1 MKPVKLIISAF
12 GPYAGLTPEIDFEQ
26 FEDKG
31 LFLISGDT
39 GAGKTTIFDAICFAL
54 YGTTSG
60 SFRDTK
66 NLRSEYAKPDA
77 DSFVD
82 FYFTHQ
88 GHKYHVW
95 RQPAYERKKQRGEG
109 VITEKEKAVF
119 YSEGDIPTEGVTQ
132 VNAAVKELL
141 HIDEKQFKQIAMIAQ
156 GEFWNL
162 LNAKTDQRTEIL
174 RTIFMTNGYK
184 AIEYKLKD
192 RMDAGNSR
200 CLSAEQSIIQYFRDV
215 KADEEDVH
223 FEELSELQ
231 EKAGSSKS
239 AWNLDELLRV
249 TESVITA
256 DKDRQKTVESRRV
269 TEETELKR
277 LTTVLANAKTNN
289 KFIERLDELEEENR
303 ILSLKKQEIDEL
315 EAVLKRQKAA
325 SHEVKPAYDLW
336 ESKKREIKNTE
347 EKIKEYELKRNTET
361 DKAWKAAE
369 RLEKAEKHQDEA
381 SELLIHINRI
391 KEEEPKYLRR
401 DELKAELSKLQ
412 DLQKRYQEKQTD
424 LEQADTELKARIN
437 SLKDIL
443 EKSGSKPNEL
453 MKVRT
458 EGENLQR
465 LSDTVK
471 DILDKKSDELNK
483 KREDLDTKQKKYSSA
498 FSEYEEAVKDRLKA
512 EKILESSRA
521 GILAEGLKEGEK
533 CPVCGSVHHPEPAKL
548 PEIFISEDELESIKA
563 RETELQSKKSDANT
577 AAEVAKKALEVF
589 EGQMVTD
596 ILGCLRDSILDIRI
610 ESKETDVLLDE
621 LKKSFKVLQ
630 EKTSENTSKIIE
642 LEKEC
647 NDLTEAGEEL
657 KKAEGEETENLEK
670 ERRELETKIHETGT
684 DITRYNTELETL
696 KDLSYPDGAAAAS
709 EKKKAEDRHNEITTE
724 INNASAA
731 KIQAEKDLTAVK
743 SELKTLE
750 SALNDNRDKEKILKD
765 GLDGKILSQGF
776 NSLDE
781 MLGLVVSEDV
791 IAGSEAVINR
801 YRQDTAAN
809 SRQLA
814 QAKEDA
820 KGKTKVDIEALNSDC
835 MKQEGIVLSI
845 RKLENDISNR
855 IKNNEEKQTNIL
867 KLRPD
872 YEKASR
878 DYNISR
884 KLYELVRGTSGNGKI
899 TLEQYIQAAGFDGI
913 IAAANRR
920 LQPMSDNQ
928 YELHRK
934 EDSLGRKSNNFLDL
948 EVLDNYTGHRRPV
961 GNLSGGES
969 FKASLSLALGLS
981 DTVSSNL
988 GGVQMDA
995 LFIDEGFGTL
1005 DRKSIDSAMDI
1016 LINLSG
1022 SNKLVGVISHREELI
1037 ENIPQQIRVRKTKN
1051 GSQIEIDKGI

>member
-60 SFRDTK
+60 SYRDTK

-119 YSEGDIPTEGVTQ
+119 YSEGEVPTEGVTQ
-132 VNAAVKELL
+132 VNAQVKELL

-200 CLSAEQSIIQYFRDV
+200 RLYSEQSIIQYFRDV
-215 KADEEDVH
+215 KADEDDMY
-223 FEELSELQ
+223 FTELSELQ

-239 AWNLDELLRV
+239 AWNLDEFLR
-249 TESVITA
+249 ITGA
-256 DKDRQKTVESRRV
+256 LITNDKERQKTVGDRLLS
-269 TEETELKR
+269 EENELKR
-277 LTTVLANAKTNN
+277 LSTVLANAKTNN
-289 KFIERLDELEEENR
+289 KFIERLEELEKENR
-303 ILSLKKQEIDEL
+303 ILNARKQEIHEL

-325 SHEVKPAYDLW
+325 SHDVKPAYDLW

-347 EKIKEYELKRNTET
+347 ERIKEYELKKKTAK
-361 DKAWKAAE
+361 DQALKAGE
-369 RLEKAEKHQDEA
+369 RLEKAEKRQAEA

-391 KEEEPKYLRR
+391 KEEESKYLRR
-401 DELKAELSKLQ
+401 DELKKILSGLQ
-412 DLQKRYQEKQTD
+412 DVKTRYQEKQSF
-424 LEQADTELKARIN
+424 LAEEDTKLKSRIS
-437 SLKDIL
+437 SLQETL
-443 EKSGSKPNEL
+443 EKLSTKPNEL
-453 MKVRT
+453 LKVRT

-465 LSDTVK
+465 LSDTVMEILRKK
-471 DILDKKSDELNK
+471 DGLIK
-483 KREDLDTKQKKYSSA
+483 KREDLKRKQIAYSLA
-498 FSEYEEAVKDRLKA
+498 FSEYEEAVKERLMT
-512 EKILESSRA
+512 EKILENSRA

-533 CPVCGSVHHPEPAKL
+533 CPVCGSLHHPEPAKL
-548 PEIFISEDELESIKA
+548 PEKSISEAEFESIKL
-563 RETELQSKKSDANT
+563 RETELQTKKADANT
-577 AAEVAKKALEVF
+577 AAEVQKKALEVY

-596 ILGCLRDSILDIRI
+596 ILGCLGNSILDVRVD
-610 ESKETDVLLDE
+610 SKDPDVLLVE
-621 LKKSFKVLQ
+621 LEKSYMVLQ
-630 EKTSENTSKIIE
+630 EKTAVNSSEVIE

-647 NDLTEAGEEL
+647 DSLKEADEAL
-657 KKAEGEETENLEK
+657 KKAAGEKTEKLEK
-670 ERRELETKIHETGT
+670 ERRELETKIHETVT
-684 DITRYNTELETL
+684 DMTRYNTELETL
-696 KDLSYPDGAAAAS
+696 KELSYPDGATAAS
-709 EKKKAEDRHNEITTE
+709 EKKKSEDKLNEITTE
-724 INNASAA
+724 ISGASEA
-731 KIQAEKDLTAVK
+731 KRKAENELTAVTSEIKTLETSLIENSENEKDL
-743 SELKTLE
+743 
-750 SALNDNRDKEKILKD
+750 KEV
-765 GLDGKILSQGF
+765 LDGKLLSQGF

-867 KLRPD
+867 TLRPD

-934 EDSLGRKSNNFLDL
+934 EDSPGKKSNNFLDL

>member
-60 SFRDTK
+60 SYRDTK
-66 NLRSEYAKPDA
+66 NLRSEYAKPDV

-119 YSEGDIPTEGVTQ
+119 YSEGEVPTEGVTQ
-132 VNAAVKELL
+132 VNAQVKELL

-192 RMDAGNSR
+192 RMDAESSR
-200 CLSAEQSIIQYFRDV
+200 RLYSEQSIIQYFRDV
-215 KADEEDVH
+215 KADEDDMY
-223 FEELSELQ
+223 FTELSELQ

-239 AWNLDELLRV
+239 AWNLDEFLR
-249 TESVITA
+249 ITGA
-256 DKDRQKTVESRRV
+256 LITNDKERLKTVGDRLLS
-269 TEETELKR
+269 EENELKR
-277 LTTVLANAKTNN
+277 LSTVLANAKTNN
-289 KFIERLDELEEENR
+289 KFIERLEELEKENR
-303 ILSLKKQEIDEL
+303 ILNARKQEIHEL

-347 EKIKEYELKRNTET
+347 ERIKEYELKKKTAK
-361 DKAWKAAE
+361 DQALKAGE
-369 RLEKAEKHQDEA
+369 RLEKAEKRQAEA

-391 KEEEPKYLRR
+391 KEEEAKYLRR
-401 DELKAELSKLQ
+401 DELKKILSGLQ
-412 DLQKRYQEKQTD
+412 DVKTRYQEKQSF
-424 LEQADTELKARIN
+424 LAEEDTKLKIRIS
-437 SLKDIL
+437 SLQETL
-443 EKSGSKPNEL
+443 EKLSTKPNEL
-453 MKVRT
+453 LKIRT

-465 LSDTVK
+465 LSDTVMEILSKK
-471 DILDKKSDELNK
+471 DGLIK
-483 KREDLDTKQKKYSSA
+483 KREDLKRKQKAYSLK
-498 FSEYEEAVKDRLKA
+498 FSEYEEAVKERLMA
-512 EKILESSRA
+512 EKILENSRA

-533 CPVCGSVHHPEPAKL
+533 CPVCGSLHHPEPAKL
-548 PEIFISEDELESIKA
+548 PEKSISEAEFESIKL
-563 RETELQSKKSDANT
+563 RETELQTKKADANT
-577 AAEVAKKALEVF
+577 AAEVQKKALEVY

-596 ILGCLRDSILDIRI
+596 ILGCLGNSILDVRVD
-610 ESKETDVLLDE
+610 SKDPDLLLVE
-621 LKKSFKVLQ
+621 LEKSYMVLQ
-630 EKTSENTSKIIE
+630 DKTAVNSSEVIE

-647 NDLTEAGEEL
+647 DSLKEADEAL
-657 KKAEGEETENLEK
+657 KKTAGEETEKLEK
-670 ERRELETKIHETGT
+670 ERRELETKIHETVT
-684 DITRYNTELETL
+684 DMTRYNTELETL
-696 KDLSYPDGAAAAS
+696 KGLSYPDGATAAS
-709 EKKKAEDRHNEITTE
+709 EKKKAEDKLNEITTE
-724 INNASAA
+724 ISGASEA
-731 KIQAEKDLTAVK
+731 KRKAENELTAVTSEIKTLEISLIENSEKEKDL
-743 SELKTLE
+743 
-750 SALNDNRDKEKILKD
+750 KEV
-765 GLDGKILSQGF
+765 LDGKLLSQGF
-776 NSLDE
+776 KSLDE
-781 MLGLVVSEDV
+781 MLALVVSEDV
-791 IAGSEAVINR
+791 IAGSENTITR
-801 YRQDTAAN
+801 YRQDAAAN
-809 SRQLA
+809 SRQLE
-814 QAKEDA
+814 QAREDA
-820 KGKTKVDIEALNSDC
+820 KDKKKIDIEALNSSCKD
-835 MKQEGIVLSI
+835 QEGIVLSI

-867 KLRPD
+867 TLRPD

-878 DYNISR
+878 DCNISR

-934 EDSLGRKSNNFLDL
+934 EDSLGKKSNNFLDL

>member
-60 SFRDTK
+60 SYRDTK
-66 NLRSEYAKPDA
+66 NLRSEYAKPDV

-119 YSEGDIPTEGVTQ
+119 YSEGEVPTEGVTQ
-132 VNAAVKELL
+132 VNAQVKELL

-192 RMDAGNSR
+192 RMDAESSR
-200 CLSAEQSIIQYFRDV
+200 RLYSEQSIIQYFRDV
-215 KADEEDVH
+215 KADEDDMY
-223 FEELSELQ
+223 FTELSELQ

-239 AWNLDELLRV
+239 AWNLDEFLR
-249 TESVITA
+249 ITGA
-256 DKDRQKTVESRRV
+256 LITNDKERLKTVGDRLLS
-269 TEETELKR
+269 EENELKR
-277 LTTVLANAKTNN
+277 LSTVLANAKTNN
-289 KFIERLDELEEENR
+289 KFIERLEELEKENR
-303 ILSLKKQEIDEL
+303 ILNARTQEIHEL

-347 EKIKEYELKRNTET
+347 ERIKEYELKKKTAK
-361 DKAWKAAE
+361 DQALKAGE
-369 RLEKAEKHQDEA
+369 RLEKAEKRQAEA

-391 KEEEPKYLRR
+391 KEEEAKYLRR
-401 DELKAELSKLQ
+401 DELKKILSGLQ
-412 DLQKRYQEKQTD
+412 DVKTRYQEKQSF
-424 LEQADTELKARIN
+424 LAEEDTKLKIRIS
-437 SLKDIL
+437 SLQETL
-443 EKSGSKPNEL
+443 EKLSTKPNEL
-453 MKVRT
+453 LKVRT

-465 LSDTVK
+465 LSDTVMEILRKK
-471 DILDKKSDELNK
+471 DGLIK
-483 KREDLDTKQKKYSSA
+483 KREDLKRKQKAYSLE
-498 FSEYEEAVKDRLKA
+498 FSEYEEAVKERLMA
-512 EKILESSRA
+512 EKILENSRA

-610 ESKETDVLLDE
+610 ESKDTDVLLDE

-684 DITRYNTELETL
+684 NITRYNTELETL

-765 GLDGKILSQGF
+765 GLDGKLLSQGF

-835 MKQEGIVLSI
+835 IKQERIVLSV
-845 RKLENDISNR
+845 RKLENEISNR

-867 KLRPD
+867 TLRPD

-934 EDSLGRKSNNFLDL
+934 EDSLGKKSNNFLDL

>member
-60 SFRDTK
+60 SYRDTK
-66 NLRSEYAKPDA
+66 NLRSEYAKPDV

-119 YSEGDIPTEGVTQ
+119 YSEGEVPTEGVTQ
-132 VNAAVKELL
+132 VNAQVKELL

-192 RMDAGNSR
+192 RMDAESSR
-200 CLSAEQSIIQYFRDV
+200 RLYSEQSIIQYFRDV
-215 KADEEDVH
+215 KADEDDMY
-223 FEELSELQ
+223 FTELSELQ

-239 AWNLDELLRV
+239 AWNLDEFLR
-249 TESVITA
+249 ITGA
-256 DKDRQKTVESRRV
+256 LITNDKERLKTVGDRLLS
-269 TEETELKR
+269 EENELKR
-277 LTTVLANAKTNN
+277 LSTVLANAKTNN
-289 KFIERLDELEEENR
+289 KFIERLEELEKENR
-303 ILSLKKQEIDEL
+303 ILNARKQEIHEL

-347 EKIKEYELKRNTET
+347 ERIKEYELKKKTAK
-361 DKAWKAAE
+361 DQALKAGE
-369 RLEKAEKHQDEA
+369 RLEKAEKRQAEA

-391 KEEEPKYLRR
+391 KEEEAKYLRR
-401 DELKAELSKLQ
+401 DELKKILSGLQ
-412 DLQKRYQEKQTD
+412 DVKTRYQEKQSF
-424 LEQADTELKARIN
+424 LAEEDTKLKIRIS
-437 SLKDIL
+437 SLQETL
-443 EKSGSKPNEL
+443 EKLSTKPNEL
-453 MKVRT
+453 LKVRT

-465 LSDTVK
+465 LSDTVMEILRKK
-471 DILDKKSDELNK
+471 DGLIK
-483 KREDLDTKQKKYSSA
+483 KREDLKRKQKAYSLE
-498 FSEYEEAVKDRLKA
+498 FSEYEEAVKERLMA
-512 EKILESSRA
+512 EKILENSRA
-521 GILAEGLKEGEK
+521 GILAEGLKEGAK
-533 CPVCGSVHHPEPAKL
+533 CPVCGSLHHPEPAKL
-548 PEIFISEDELESIKA
+548 PEKSISEAEFESIKL
-563 RETELQSKKSDANT
+563 RETELQTKKADANT
-577 AAEVAKKALEVF
+577 AAEVAKTALEVY
-589 EGQMVTD
+589 EGQMLTD
-596 ILGCLRDSILDIRI
+596 ILGCLGNSILDVRVD
-610 ESKETDVLLDE
+610 SKDPDVLLVE
-621 LKKSFKVLQ
+621 LEKSYMVLQ
-630 EKTSENTSKIIE
+630 DKTAVNSSEVIE

-647 NDLTEAGEEL
+647 DSLKEADEAL
-657 KKAEGEETENLEK
+657 KKAAGEETEKLEK
-670 ERRELETKIHETGT
+670 ERRELETKIHETVT

-696 KDLSYPDGAAAAS
+696 KELSYPDGATAAS
-709 EKKKAEDRHNEITTE
+709 EKKKAEDKLNEITTE
-724 INNASAA
+724 ISGASEA
-731 KIQAEKDLTAVK
+731 KRKAENELTAVTSEIKTLETSLIENSEKEKDL
-743 SELKTLE
+743 
-750 SALNDNRDKEKILKD
+750 KEV
-765 GLDGKILSQGF
+765 LDGKLLSQGF
-776 NSLDE
+776 KSLDE
-781 MLGLVVSEDV
+781 MLALVVSEDV
-791 IAGSEAVINR
+791 IAGSENTITR
-801 YRQDTAAN
+801 YRQDAAAN
-809 SRQLA
+809 SRQLE
-814 QAKEDA
+814 QAREDA
-820 KGKTKVDIEALNSDC
+820 KDKKKIDTEALNSSCKD
-835 MKQEGIVLSI
+835 QEGIVLSI

-867 KLRPD
+867 TLRPD

-884 KLYELVRGTSGNGKI
+884 KLYELVRGTSGKGKI

-934 EDSLGRKSNNFLDL
+934 EDSLGKKSNNFLDL

>member
-60 SFRDTK
+60 SYRDTK

-119 YSEGDIPTEGVTQ
+119 YSEGEVPTEGVTQ
-132 VNAAVKELL
+132 VNAQVKELL

-200 CLSAEQSIIQYFRDV
+200 RLYSEQSIIQYFRDV
-215 KADEEDVH
+215 KADEDDMY
-223 FEELSELQ
+223 FTELSELQ

-239 AWNLDELLRV
+239 AWNLDEFLR
-249 TESVITA
+249 ITGA
-256 DKDRQKTVESRRV
+256 LITNDKERQKTVGDRLLS
-269 TEETELKR
+269 EENELKR
-277 LTTVLANAKTNN
+277 LSTVLANAKTNN
-289 KFIERLDELEEENR
+289 KFIERLEELEKENR
-303 ILSLKKQEIDEL
+303 ILNARKQEIHEL

-325 SHEVKPAYDLW
+325 SHDVKPAYDLW

-347 EKIKEYELKRNTET
+347 ERIKEYELKKKTAK
-361 DKAWKAAE
+361 DQALKAGE
-369 RLEKAEKHQDEA
+369 RLEKAEKRQAEA

-391 KEEEPKYLRR
+391 KEEEAKYLRR
-401 DELKAELSKLQ
+401 DELKKILSGLQ
-412 DLQKRYQEKQTD
+412 DVKTRYQEKQSF
-424 LEQADTELKARIN
+424 LAEEDTKLKSRIS
-437 SLKDIL
+437 SLQETL
-443 EKSGSKPNEL
+443 EKLSTKPNEL
-453 MKVRT
+453 LKVRT

-465 LSDTVK
+465 LSDTVMEILRKK
-471 DILDKKSDELNK
+471 DGLIK
-483 KREDLDTKQKKYSSA
+483 KREDLKRKQIAYSLA
-498 FSEYEEAVKDRLKA
+498 FSEYEEAVKERLMT
-512 EKILESSRA
+512 EKILENSRA

-533 CPVCGSVHHPEPAKL
+533 CPVCGSLHHPEPAKL
-548 PEIFISEDELESIKA
+548 PEKSISEAEFESIKL
-563 RETELQSKKSDANT
+563 RETELQTKKADANT
-577 AAEVAKKALEVF
+577 AAEVQKKALEVY

-596 ILGCLRDSILDIRI
+596 ILGCLGNSILDVRVD
-610 ESKETDVLLDE
+610 SKDPDVLLVE
-621 LKKSFKVLQ
+621 LEKSYMVLQ
-630 EKTSENTSKIIE
+630 EKTAVNSSEVIE

-647 NDLTEAGEEL
+647 DSLKEADEAL
-657 KKAEGEETENLEK
+657 KKAAGEKTEKLEK
-670 ERRELETKIHETGT
+670 ERRELETKIHETVT
-684 DITRYNTELETL
+684 DMTRYNTELETL
-696 KDLSYPDGAAAAS
+696 KELSYPDGATAAS
-709 EKKKAEDRHNEITTE
+709 EKKKSEDKLNEITTE
-724 INNASAA
+724 ISGASEA
-731 KIQAEKDLTAVK
+731 KRKAENELTAVTSEIKTLETSLIENSENEKDL
-743 SELKTLE
+743 
-750 SALNDNRDKEKILKD
+750 KEV
-765 GLDGKILSQGF
+765 LDGKLLSQGF

-867 KLRPD
+867 TLRPD

-934 EDSLGRKSNNFLDL
+934 EDSPGKKSNNFLDL

>member
-60 SFRDTK
+60 SYRDTK
-66 NLRSEYAKPDA
+66 NLRSEYAKPDV

-119 YSEGDIPTEGVTQ
+119 YSEGEVPTEGVTQ
-132 VNAAVKELL
+132 VNAQVKELL
-141 HIDEKQFKQIAMIAQ
+141 HIDEKQFKQVAMIAQ

-192 RMDAGNSR
+192 RMDAESSR
-200 CLSAEQSIIQYFRDV
+200 RLYSEQSIIQYFRDV
-215 KADEEDVH
+215 KADEDDMY
-223 FEELSELQ
+223 FTELSELQ

-239 AWNLDELLRV
+239 AWNLDEFLR
-249 TESVITA
+249 ITGA
-256 DKDRQKTVESRRV
+256 LITNDKERLKTVGDRLLS
-269 TEETELKR
+269 EENELKR
-277 LTTVLANAKTNN
+277 LSTVLANAKTNN
-289 KFIERLDELEEENR
+289 KFIERLEELEKENR
-303 ILSLKKQEIDEL
+303 ILNARKQEIHEL
-315 EAVLKRQKAA
+315 LAVLKRQKAA

-347 EKIKEYELKRNTET
+347 ERIKEYELKKKTAK
-361 DKAWKAAE
+361 DQALKACE
-369 RLEKAEKHQDEA
+369 RLEKAEKRQAEA

-391 KEEEPKYLRR
+391 KEEEAKYLRR
-401 DELKAELSKLQ
+401 DELKKILSGLQ
-412 DLQKRYQEKQTD
+412 DVKTRYQEKQSF
-424 LEQADTELKARIN
+424 LAEEDTKLKIRIS
-437 SLKDIL
+437 SLQETL
-443 EKSGSKPNEL
+443 EKLSTKPNEL
-453 MKVRT
+453 LKIRT
-458 EGENLQR
+458 EGENLQQ
-465 LSDTVK
+465 LSDTVMEILSKK
-471 DILDKKSDELNK
+471 DGLIK
-483 KREDLDTKQKKYSSA
+483 KREDLKRKQKAYSLK
-498 FSEYEEAVKDRLKA
+498 FSEYEEAVKERLMA
-512 EKILESSRA
+512 EKILENSRA

-533 CPVCGSVHHPEPAKL
+533 CPVCGSLHHPEPAKL
-548 PEIFISEDELESIKA
+548 PEKSISEAEFESIKL
-563 RETELQSKKSDANT
+563 RETELQTKKADANT
-577 AAEVAKKALEVF
+577 AAEVQKKALEVY

-596 ILGCLRDSILDIRI
+596 ILGCLGNSMLDVRVDSKDP
-610 ESKETDVLLDE
+610 DVLLVE
-621 LKKSFKVLQ
+621 LEKSYMVLQ
-630 EKTSENTSKIIE
+630 DKTAVNSSEVIE

-647 NDLTEAGEEL
+647 DSLKEADEAL
-657 KKAEGEETENLEK
+657 KKAVGEETEKVEK
-670 ERRELETKIHETGT
+670 ERRELETKIHETVT
-684 DITRYNTELETL
+684 DMTRYNTELETL
-696 KDLSYPDGAAAAS
+696 KGLSYPDGATAAS
-709 EKKKAEDRHNEITTE
+709 EKKKAEDKLNEITTE
-724 INNASAA
+724 ISGASEA
-731 KIQAEKDLTAVK
+731 KRKAENELTAVTSEIKTLETSLIENSEKEKDL
-743 SELKTLE
+743 
-750 SALNDNRDKEKILKD
+750 KEV
-765 GLDGKILSQGF
+765 LDGKLLSQGF
-776 NSLDE
+776 KSLDE
-781 MLGLVVSEDV
+781 MLALVVSEDV
-791 IAGSEAVINR
+791 IAGSENTITR
-801 YRQDTAAN
+801 YRQDAAAN
-809 SRQLA
+809 SRQLE
-814 QAKEDA
+814 QAREDA
-820 KGKTKVDIEALNSDC
+820 KDKKKIDIEALNSSCKD
-835 MKQEGIVLSI
+835 QEGIVLSI

-867 KLRPD
+867 TLRPD

-934 EDSLGRKSNNFLDL
+934 EDSLGKKSNNFLDL